1 MEQVLQ
7 MLRDIDIP
15 KEKRA
20 RVIAKEEPYTKG
32 GMVLGLVVD
41 YASRNL
47 KPSQNTKRNKI
58 LARALCQIAKEHFPE
73 FVFTSI
79 MFNKG
84 GSSLHIDKNN
94 WGPSM
99 IFAVGDHDGGELW
112 QFHPGGRGEIL
123 HIKNNPSMSNGL
135 LPHATLPFL
144 GERFSLVY
152 YCLRSWRE
160 SPRPEDAEFLK
171 DLGFWAMDQ
180 LPPYKPEDYAPRH
193 DLIPLAAVQLQS
205 ILTHYVVAIP
215 SYKRPDVMVKKTLK
229 TLKEGGVP
237 SSVIYIFVAD
247 EGEARIYENTVQKD
261 LYNQIVVGVKGI
273 AAQRNFIV
281 KYFPEGQC
289 VVSFDDDV
297 EQVDRRNGSTEL
309 VNVEDLDKLLKDAY
323 NDLWKA
329 RFVEGKSLYLGNLP
343 RPQALLH
350 GKRIRD

>member
-1 MEQVLQ
+1 
-7 MLRDIDIP
+7 
-15 KEKRA
+15 
-20 RVIAKEEPYTKG
+20 
-32 GMVLGLVVD
+32 
-41 YASRNL
+41 
-47 KPSQNTKRNKI
+47 
-58 LARALCQIAKEHFPE
+58 
-73 FVFTSI
+73 
-79 MFNKG
+79 
-84 GSSLHIDKNN
+84 
-94 WGPSM
+94 
-99 IFAVGDHDGGELW
+99 VGDHDGGELW
-112 QFHPGGRGEIL
+112 QFHAGGRGEIL

-215 SYKRPDVMVKKTLK
+215 SYKRPGVIVKKTSK

-247 EGEARIYENTVQKD
+247 EDEAKIYENTVPKE

-281 KYFPEGQC
+281 KYFPEGQY

-309 VNVEDLDKLLKDAY
+309 VKEEDLDKLFKDAY

-329 RFVEGKSLYLGNLP
+329 GIYIWGVYPVHNPFFMSDTVSTGGLKFIIGVMRGFINRHSEDLEPSPLAEGKEDYEQSILYYRKDGGVLRYNT
-343 RPQALLH
+343 RQ
-350 GKRIRD
+350 R